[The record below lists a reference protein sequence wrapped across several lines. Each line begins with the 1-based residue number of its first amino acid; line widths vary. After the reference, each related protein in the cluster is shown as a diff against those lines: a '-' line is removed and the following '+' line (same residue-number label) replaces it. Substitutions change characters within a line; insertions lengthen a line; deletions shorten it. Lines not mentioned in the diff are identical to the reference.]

1 MNLSER
7 LRLVV
12 ETVTPPTRRFVAL
25 EERTEIKAE
34 TWRTWWNRG
43 GKASADMI
51 QAVAESYPE
60 YAFWIATG
68 VEDFAHG
75 HTSPL
80 PQGERSVHR
89 ARRERTAARDYFAML
104 INQKKSKMD
113 GATPT
118 QSLNNPNESQEG
130 YFERELYEL
139 WELREQQEK
148 AIDELMKRGLPKEL
162 VAIEAQGGLPAA
174 EPD

>member
-1 MNLSER
+1 
-7 LRLVV
+7 
-12 ETVTPPTRRFVAL
+12 
-25 EERTEIKAE
+25 
-34 TWRTWWNRG
+34 
-43 GKASADMI
+43 
-51 QAVAESYPE
+51 
-60 YAFWIATG
+60 
-68 VEDFAHG
+68 
-75 HTSPL
+75 
-80 PQGERSVHR
+80 
-89 ARRERTAARDYFAML
+89 ML